1 MQGGAFF
8 CKQMFRK
15 PKHLLIY
22 TSLNKHFP
30 TILHQITRERQRER
44 VYKKIRIQKTL
55 TKHYLI
61 MRKIGMT
68 CLAGL
73 FLLSMST
80 ECMARQWSLKDCI
93 DYALAN
99 NIQLQ
104 KAKLQ
109 EYSALEDVKQSQ
121 SALLPSLSLSTSQN
135 VSYNP
140 WPEQGSAMIA
150 GNKVQASVDKVY
162 YNGSYSLSG
171 NWTVWDG
178 NKKQNTVKLNKLTA
192 QQAQLDSA
200 TTANNI
206 LEQIAQ
212 LYVQILY
219 SNEAISVTKESLK
232 TSQTNEER
240 GKTMVSVGKM
250 SKADL
255 AQLTAQRAQDEY
267 SIVEAESNLR
277 NYKRQLKQL
286 LQIADNEEFDVTIP
300 STTDEMALKE
310 VPALNDVYTASLEQR
325 PEIKNAKLG
334 IESSDLSV
342 KIAKAGKMPSIGLN
356 AGLSTNTSSMSNN
369 AWGTQLKNNLTFGGG
384 VTISIPLFDN
394 RQTKTAVNKAMI
406 QKQSYLLDLQ
416 DKQTT
421 LYSTVENYW
430 LQAVTNQNK
439 FKAAQVSTESAQAS
453 YELLSEQFKQ
463 GLKNIVELMTGK
475 NHLLQAQQNE
485 LQSKYLA
492 ILNLNML
499 EFYKTGEIK

>member
-1 MQGGAFF
+1 
-8 CKQMFRK
+8 
-15 PKHLLIY
+15 
-22 TSLNKHFP
+22 
-30 TILHQITRERQRER
+30 
-44 VYKKIRIQKTL
+44 
-55 TKHYLI
+55 

-68 CLAGL
+68 CMTGL
-73 FLLSMST
+73 LLLSMST

-140 WPEQGSAMIA
+140 WPEKGSAMIA

-162 YNGSYSLSG
+162 YNGSYSLSS

-178 NKKQNTVKLNKLTA
+178 NKKQNTVKLNKLSA

-200 TTANNI
+200 TTANNV

-240 GKTMVSVGKM
+240 GKTMVNVGKM

-267 SIVEAESNLR
+267 NIVEAESNLR

-286 LQIADNEEFDVTIP
+286 LQIADNEEFDITIP
-300 STTDEMALKE
+300 TTTDEMALKE
-310 VPALNDVYTASLEQR
+310 VPALNDVYAASLEQR

-334 IESSDLSV
+334 IESSDISV
-342 KIAKAGKMPSIGLN
+342 KIAKAGKLPTIGLN
-356 AGLSTNTSSMSNN
+356 AGLSTNTSSMNNN

-384 VTISIPLFDN
+384 VTVSIPLFDN

-439 FKAAQVSTESAQAS
+439 FKAAQLSTESAQAS
-453 YELLSEQFKQ
+453 YELLSEQFNQ

-475 NHLLQAQQNE
+475 TNLLQAQQNE

>member
-1 MQGGAFF
+1 
-8 CKQMFRK
+8 
-15 PKHLLIY
+15 
-22 TSLNKHFP
+22 
-30 TILHQITRERQRER
+30 
-44 VYKKIRIQKTL
+44 
-55 TKHYLI
+55 

-121 SALLPSLSLSTSQN
+121 STLLPSLSLSTSQN

-475 NHLLQAQQNE
+475 NNLLQAQQNE

>member
-1 MQGGAFF
+1 M
-8 CKQMFRK
+8 
-15 PKHLLIY
+15 
-22 TSLNKHFP
+22 
-30 TILHQITRERQRER
+30 
-44 VYKKIRIQKTL
+44 
-55 TKHYLI
+55 
-61 MRKIGMT
+61 
-68 CLAGL
+68 AGL
-73 FLLSMST
+73 MLMSMPT
-80 ECMARQWSLKDCI
+80 ECAARQWSLKDCI

-104 KAKLQ
+104 KAKVQQL
-109 EYSALEDVKQSQ
+109 SALEDIKQSQ

-150 GNKVQASVDKVY
+150 GNKVQADVKKVY

-171 NWTVWDG
+171 NWTVWNG
-178 NKKQNTVKLNKLTA
+178 GQNTNTVKLNKLA
-192 QQAQLDSA
+192 AEQARLDSA
-200 TTANNI
+200 VTANNV

-219 SNEAISVTKESLK
+219 SDEAISVTKESLK
-232 TSQTNEER
+232 VSQTNEER

-255 AQLTAQRAQDEY
+255 AQLTAQRAEDEY

-286 LQIADNEEFDVTIP
+286 LQIADNDEFDVVIP
-300 STTDEMALKE
+300 STTDEMALKD
-310 VPALNDVYTASLEQR
+310 VPALNDVYAASLTQR
-325 PEIKNAKLG
+325 PEIQNAKLG

-342 KIAKAGKMPSIGLN
+342 KIAKAGKLPTVGLN
-356 AGLSTNTSSMSNN
+356 AGLSTSTTSMNSNG
-369 AWGTQLKNNLTFGGG
+369 WGNQMKNNFTVGGG
-384 VTISIPLFDN
+384 VTVSIPLFDN
-394 RQTKTAVNKAMI
+394 RKTKTAVNKAML
-406 QKQSYLLDLQ
+406 QKENYMLDLQ

-439 FKAAQVSTESAQAS
+439 FKAARVSTESAQAS
-453 YELLSEQFKQ
+453 YELLSEQFNL

-475 NHLLQAQQNE
+475 THLLQAQQNE

-499 EFYKTGEIK
+499 DFYCTGEIK

>member
-1 MQGGAFF
+1 MAS
-8 CKQMFRK
+8 M
-15 PKHLLIY
+15 
-22 TSLNKHFP
+22 
-30 TILHQITRERQRER
+30 
-44 VYKKIRIQKTL
+44 
-55 TKHYLI
+55 
-61 MRKIGMT
+61 
-68 CLAGL
+68 AGL
-73 FLLSMST
+73 MLMSMPT
-80 ECMARQWSLKDCI
+80 ECAARQWSLKDCI

-104 KAKLQ
+104 KAKVQQL
-109 EYSALEDVKQSQ
+109 SALEDIKQSQ

-150 GNKVQASVDKVY
+150 GNKVQADVKKVY

-171 NWTVWDG
+171 NWTVWNG
-178 NKKQNTVKLNKLTA
+178 GQNTNTVKLNKLA
-192 QQAQLDSA
+192 AEQARLDSA
-200 TTANNI
+200 VTANNV

-219 SNEAISVTKESLK
+219 SDEAISVTKESLK
-232 TSQTNEER
+232 VSQTNEER

-255 AQLTAQRAQDEY
+255 AQLTAQRANDEY

-286 LQIADNEEFDVTIP
+286 LQIADNDEFDVVIP
-300 STTDEMALKE
+300 STTDEMALKD
-310 VPALNDVYTASLEQR
+310 VPALNDVYAASLTQR
-325 PEIKNAKLG
+325 PEIQNAKLG

-342 KIAKAGKMPSIGLN
+342 KIAKAGKMPTVSLN
-356 AGLSTNTSSMSNN
+356 AGLSTSTTSMSQNG
-369 AWGTQLKNNLTFGGG
+369 WGNQMKNNFTVGGG
-384 VTISIPLFDN
+384 VSVSIPLFDN
-394 RQTKTAVNKAMI
+394 RKTKTSVNKAML
-406 QKQSYLLDLQ
+406 QKESYLLDLQ

-430 LQAVTNQNK
+430 LQAVNNQNK
-439 FKAAQVSTESAQAS
+439 FKAARVSTESAQAS
-453 YELLSEQFKQ
+453 YELLSEQFNQ

-475 NHLLQAQQNE
+475 TNLLQAQQNE

-499 EFYKTGEIK
+499 DFYRTGEIK

>member
-1 MQGGAFF
+1 MAS
-8 CKQMFRK
+8 M
-15 PKHLLIY
+15 
-22 TSLNKHFP
+22 
-30 TILHQITRERQRER
+30 
-44 VYKKIRIQKTL
+44 
-55 TKHYLI
+55 
-61 MRKIGMT
+61 
-68 CLAGL
+68 AGL
-73 FLLSMST
+73 MLMSMPT
-80 ECMARQWSLKDCI
+80 ECAARQWSLKDCI

-104 KAKLQ
+104 KAKVQQL
-109 EYSALEDVKQSQ
+109 SALEDIKQSQ

-150 GNKVQASVDKVY
+150 GNKVQADVKKVY

-171 NWTVWDG
+171 NWTVWNG
-178 NKKQNTVKLNKLTA
+178 GQNTNTVKLNKLA
-192 QQAQLDSA
+192 AEQARLDSA
-200 TTANNI
+200 VTANNV

-219 SNEAISVTKESLK
+219 SDEAISVTKESLK
-232 TSQTNEER
+232 TSQANEER

-255 AQLTAQRAQDEY
+255 AQLTAQRANDEY

-286 LQIADNEEFDVTIP
+286 LQIADNDEFDVAIP

-310 VPALNDVYTASLEQR
+310 VPAMNDVYTAALAQR
-325 PEIKNAKLG
+325 PEIQNAKLG

-342 KIAKAGKMPSIGLN
+342 KIAKAGKMPTVSLN
-356 AGLSTNTSSMSNN
+356 AGLSTSTTSMSQNG
-369 AWGTQLKNNLTFGGG
+369 WGNQMKNNFTVGGG
-384 VTISIPLFDN
+384 VTVSIPLFDN
-394 RQTKTAVNKAMI
+394 RKTKTAVNKAML
-406 QKQSYLLDLQ
+406 QKENYMLDLQ

-439 FKAAQVSTESAQAS
+439 FKAARVSTESAQAS
-453 YELLSEQFKQ
+453 YELLSEQFNL

-475 NHLLQAQQNE
+475 THLLQAQQNE

-499 EFYKTGEIK
+499 DFYRTGEIK

>member
-1 MQGGAFF
+1 MAS
-8 CKQMFRK
+8 M
-15 PKHLLIY
+15 
-22 TSLNKHFP
+22 
-30 TILHQITRERQRER
+30 
-44 VYKKIRIQKTL
+44 
-55 TKHYLI
+55 
-61 MRKIGMT
+61 
-68 CLAGL
+68 AGL
-73 FLLSMST
+73 MLMSMPT
-80 ECMARQWSLKDCI
+80 ECAARQWSLKDCI

-104 KAKLQ
+104 KAKVQQL
-109 EYSALEDVKQSQ
+109 SALEDIKQSQ

-150 GNKVQASVDKVY
+150 GNKVQADVKKVY

-171 NWTVWDG
+171 NWTVWNG
-178 NKKQNTVKLNKLTA
+178 GQNTNTVKLNKLA
-192 QQAQLDSA
+192 AEQARLDSA
-200 TTANNI
+200 VTANNV

-219 SNEAISVTKESLK
+219 SDEAISVTKESLK

-255 AQLTAQRAQDEY
+255 AQLTAQRAEDEY

-286 LQIADNEEFDVTIP
+286 LQISDNDEFDVVIP
-300 STTDEMALKE
+300 STTDEMALKD
-310 VPALNDVYTASLEQR
+310 VPALNDVYAASLTQR
-325 PEIKNAKLG
+325 PEIQNAKLG

-342 KIAKAGKMPSIGLN
+342 KIAKAGKLPTVGLN
-356 AGLSTNTSSMSNN
+356 AGLSTSTTSMNSNG
-369 AWGTQLKNNLTFGGG
+369 WGNQMKNNFTVGGG
-384 VTISIPLFDN
+384 VTVSIPLFDN
-394 RQTKTAVNKAMI
+394 RKTKTAVNKAML
-406 QKQSYLLDLQ
+406 QKENYMLDLQ

-439 FKAAQVSTESAQAS
+439 FKAARVSTESAQAS
-453 YELLSEQFKQ
+453 YELLSEQFNL

-475 NHLLQAQQNE
+475 THLLQAQQNE

-499 EFYKTGEIK
+499 DFYRTGEIK

>member
-1 MQGGAFF
+1 
-8 CKQMFRK
+8 
-15 PKHLLIY
+15 
-22 TSLNKHFP
+22 
-30 TILHQITRERQRER
+30 
-44 VYKKIRIQKTL
+44 
-55 TKHYLI
+55 
-61 MRKIGMT
+61 MT

-150 GNKVQASVDKVY
+150 GNKVQTSVDKVY

-475 NHLLQAQQNE
+475 NNLLQAQQNE